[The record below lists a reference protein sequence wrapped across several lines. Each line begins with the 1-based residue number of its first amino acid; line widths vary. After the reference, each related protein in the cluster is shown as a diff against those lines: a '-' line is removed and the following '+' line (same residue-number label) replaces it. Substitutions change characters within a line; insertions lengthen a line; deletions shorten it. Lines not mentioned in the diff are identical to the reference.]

1 MVVVCLLLAMLTA
14 CSTSSP
20 SSTGSSAEVEKALGN
35 LRDLNATLKS
45 VNRELIDVRGRLL
58 SNPKDSPPTRD
69 LIRQLAILNKR
80 ATELAQNF
88 IRADLE
94 YQAAVKADIEAKR
107 EAELLVLQEGSLR
120 LYKFSIRT
128 NAESGKR
135 FVAGDLKN
143 SGTNAVSGVSVE
155 FNLYDASGKSVNTA
169 SCFVAVIEAGS
180 QWRFEALIV
189 DDLAE
194 RADFKRLNWEGKGA
208 GEPSEKVEGPEEAIK
223 MKDLFGVYQ
232 NANNVKS
239 GEITLRRRIVL
250 SKGNGD
256 VLGAGKLVHLKE
268 ATNGEQI
275 WWESSDEV
283 TKGSK
288 KEGYKWT
295 ASSGS
300 AIEVK
305 GGHVSLAEGVTIEV
319 SPDGILRG
327 KSTAS
332 FFSGEWKRVQVKDA
346 PQKKLR
352 QVTE

>member
-1 MVVVCLLLAMLTA
+1 MLTA
-14 CSTSSP
+14 CVASFP
-20 SSTGSSAEVEKALGN
+20 SSSESSTEVGEVGIALSN

-80 ATELAQNF
+80 ATELAQEVF
-88 IRADLE
+88 GADLE
-94 YQAAVKADIEAKR
+94 YQAAVEADIEAKR

-120 LYKFSIRT
+120 LYKYFIRT

-135 FVAGDLKN
+135 FVVGDLKN
-143 SGTNAVSGVSVE
+143 RGTNAVSGVSVE
-155 FNLYDASGKSVNTA
+155 FNLYDASGKSVNTT
-169 SCFVAVIEAGS
+169 SCFVAVIEADS

-194 RADFKRLNWEGKGA
+194 RANFKRLNWEGKGA

-256 VLGAGKLVHLKE
+256 VLGSGKLVHLKE

-288 KEGYKWT
+288 KEEYKWT

-305 GGHVSLAEGVTIEV
+305 GGHGSLAEGVTIEV

-332 FFSGEWKRVQVKDA
+332 IFSGEWKRVQVKDA

>member
-1 MVVVCLLLAMLTA
+1 V
-14 CSTSSP
+14 
-20 SSTGSSAEVEKALGN
+20 GEVGIALSN

-80 ATELAQNF
+80 ATELAQDVF
-88 IRADLE
+88 RADLE
-94 YQAAVKADIEAKR
+94 YQAAVEADIEAKR

-120 LYKFSIRT
+120 LYKYFIRT

-135 FVAGDLKN
+135 FVVGDLKN

-155 FNLYDASGKSVNTA
+155 FNLYDASEKPLETTS
-169 SCFVAVIEAGS
+169 SFVGVIEAGT
-180 QWRFEALIV
+180 QWRFEALIF

-194 RADFKRLNWEGKGA
+194 RANFKRLNWEGKDA

-256 VLGAGKLVHLKE
+256 VLGSGKLVHLKE

-305 GGHVSLAEGVTIEV
+305 GGHGSLAEGVTIEV

-332 FFSGEWKRVQVKDA
+332 IFSGEWKRVQVKDA

>member
-1 MVVVCLLLAMLTA
+1 M
-14 CSTSSP
+14 
-20 SSTGSSAEVEKALGN
+20 
-35 LRDLNATLKS
+35 
-45 VNRELIDVRGRLL
+45 
-58 SNPKDSPPTRD
+58 
-69 LIRQLAILNKR
+69 
-80 ATELAQNF
+80 
-88 IRADLE
+88 
-94 YQAAVKADIEAKR
+94 
-107 EAELLVLQEGSLR
+107 
-120 LYKFSIRT
+120 
-128 NAESGKR
+128 
-135 FVAGDLKN
+135 
-143 SGTNAVSGVSVE
+143 E
-155 FNLYDASGKSVNTA
+155 FNLYDASGKSVNTT
-169 SCFVAVIEAGS
+169 SCFVAVIEADS

-194 RADFKRLNWEGKGA
+194 RANFKRLNWEGKGA

-256 VLGAGKLVHLKE
+256 VLGSGKLVHLKE

-305 GGHVSLAEGVTIEV
+305 GGHGSLAEGVTIEV

-332 FFSGEWKRVQVKDA
+332 IFSGEWKRVQVKGA